1 MKRFLM
7 TGLLVIF
14 AATAFADEISPSD
27 LSTLRKSDVIILGE
41 VHDNPVHHLHQAQAI
56 ASLAPTA
63 VVFEMLTPE
72 QAKLITVDNR
82 SDAADLASGLGW
94 AASGWPDF
102 AIYYPVFKA
111 AGDAA
116 VFGGNL
122 PRSDVR
128 RAIRE
133 GAVAVFGAGAQAY
146 GLTEPL
152 TTPEQT
158 EREAGQREAHCNA
171 LPEDLLA
178 GMVEAQR
185 LRDAVLADAVLK
197 AWRATGGPVV
207 LITGNGHARRDSG
220 VPAMLAKAA
229 PDLSVLSIGQ
239 YEESAPADPPFDLY
253 LVTPAAERED
263 PCLAFRKG

>member
-1 MKRFLM
+1 M
-7 TGLLVIF
+7 
-14 AATAFADEISPSD
+14 
-27 LSTLRKSDVIILGE
+27 
-41 VHDNPVHHLHQAQAI
+41 
-56 ASLAPTA
+56 
-63 VVFEMLTPE
+63 
-72 QAKLITVDNR
+72 
-82 SDAADLASGLGW
+82 
-94 AASGWPDF
+94 
-102 AIYYPVFKA
+102 
-111 AGDAA
+111 
-116 VFGGNL
+116 
-122 PRSDVR
+122 
-128 RAIRE
+128 
-133 GAVAVFGAGAQAY
+133 AVFGAGAQAY

-229 PDLSVLSIGQ
+229 PDLSVFSIGQ

>member
-82 SDAADLASGLGW
+82 SDAADLASALGW

-116 VFGGNL
+116 VFG
-122 PRSDVR
+122 
-128 RAIRE
+128 
-133 GAVAVFGAGAQAY
+133 
-146 GLTEPL
+146 
-152 TTPEQT
+152 
-158 EREAGQREAHCNA
+158 
-171 LPEDLLA
+171 
-178 GMVEAQR
+178 
-185 LRDAVLADAVLK
+185 
-197 AWRATGGPVV
+197 
-207 LITGNGHARRDSG
+207 
-220 VPAMLAKAA
+220 
-229 PDLSVLSIGQ
+229 
-239 YEESAPADPPFDLY
+239 
-253 LVTPAAERED
+253 
-263 PCLAFRKG
+263 